1 MKRTLRINFND
12 GTYKDLNL
20 TKATS
25 IKSNNEM
32 IYFDKLKDDNW
43 RIIWSEKLIDDFST
57 VKNFEIVRN
66 DND

>member
-12 GTYKDLNL
+12 GSYTDLNL

-43 RIIWSEKLIDDFST
+43 RIIWSEKLIDDFSK
-57 VKNFEIVRN
+57 VKNFEIVR
-66 DND
+66 DDT